1 MLYPMKAQG
10 QGDNPLNLSKT
21 VEILSTNLDLLSKKI
36 DNMNQ
41 TVMNLEIHLD
51 HLARQDKYL
60 SRRLSQC
67 ERDTTNINNVL
78 NQLIK
83 YNR

>member
-1 MLYPMKAQG
+1 MLYQMKVQG

-21 VEILSTNLDLLSKKI
+21 VEVLTTKMDLLSKKI
-36 DNMNQ
+36 DNTNQ

-83 YNR
+83 

>member
-1 MLYPMKAQG
+1 MLYPMKVQG
-10 QGDNPLNLSKT
+10 HGDNPLNLSKT
-21 VEILSTNLDLLSKKI
+21 VEVLTTNFNLLSKKI
-36 DNMNQ
+36 DNTNQ
-41 TVMNLEIHLD
+41 TVMNFEIHLD

-60 SRRLSQC
+60 CRRLSQC

-83 YNR
+83 

>member
-1 MLYPMKAQG
+1 MNVQG

-21 VEILSTNLDLLSKKI
+21 VEVLTTKMDLSSKKI
-36 DNMNQ
+36 DNTNQ

-60 SRRLSQC
+60 SCRLSQC
-67 ERDTTNINNVL
+67 ERDTIIINNVL

-83 YNR
+83 

>member
-1 MLYPMKAQG
+1 
-10 QGDNPLNLSKT
+10 LSKT
-21 VEILSTNLDLLSKKI
+21 I
-36 DNMNQ
+36 DNTNQ

-51 HLARQDKYL
+51 HLAWQDKYL

-83 YNR
+83 YNRW